1 MKNKKIIKYVTR
13 TNFDYEEDNY
23 DKLLYI
29 EKNKKDFFT
38 NKAKMKKAEY
48 DYEEDA
54 YEPEIEED

>member
-1 MKNKKIIKYVTR
+1 MKSKNFKTLVPK

-23 DKLLYI
+23 DKLLHI
-29 EKNKKDFFT
+29 ERNKNDFFT
-38 NKAKMKKAEY
+38 NRAKMKKAEY